1 MMPAMAA
8 TSTTTA
14 AGNRSAGVDLLRIV
28 GIAAVVAGHVW
39 SDSLT
44 RASIYTWHVPVF
56 FVLTGYFWSPGRP
69 LGGELRK
76 RWTTLGVP
84 YVVWFLILVAA
95 LLAADAATGQVAPG
109 TIGDALY
116 GGTAAVRPFSAF
128 WFVSVLFIAA
138 VAFRWLERFP
148 AAVAWTVAVVGL
160 VMAYL
165 APGVV
170 TAGPLGLFLVPAC
183 LVFVL
188 AGRLLRRL
196 RPRLPASAGAASLS
210 IGVGFV
216 LLGLNRDLDLKAGD
230 FGSPVLGVLT
240 AILISVGL
248 IRLAEELDLRIGVRA
263 SRVISRLAG
272 CGIAV
277 VLSHAGILW
286 VLKTPRSGGV
296 VDLVAALV
304 VPWAFAWIVIS
315 TPLGPW
321 LAGTRIGGSA
331 RAASGVAP
339 RPGAAQT
346 H

>member
-1 MMPAMAA
+1 MAA
-8 TSTTTA
+8 TSTTPA

-28 GIAAVVAGHVW
+28 GIAAVVVGHVW
-39 SDSLT
+39 SDDLT

-76 RWTTLGVP
+76 RWTSLGVP

-109 TIGDALY
+109 TFGDALY

-160 VMAYL
+160 VTAYL
-165 APGVV
+165 APSVV

-248 IRLAEELDLRIGVRA
+248 IRLAEELDLRIGARA

-286 VLKTPRSGGV
+286 VLQTPRAGRV

-304 VPWAFAWIVIS
+304 VPWVFAWIVIS

-321 LAGTRIGGSA
+321 LTGTRIGGSA